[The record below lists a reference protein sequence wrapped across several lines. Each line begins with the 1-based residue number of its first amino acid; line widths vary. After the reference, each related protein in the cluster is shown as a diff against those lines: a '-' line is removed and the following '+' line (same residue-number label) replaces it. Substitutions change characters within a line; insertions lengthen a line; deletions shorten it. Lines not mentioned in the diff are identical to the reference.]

1 MDRHIGQKHV
11 RFELFPALCSI
22 TLTII
27 SILAEHLHGGRLDLE
42 GGFVMKT
49 LRLEL
54 TYPEKLIKKPIIY
67 DLVKQFD
74 VVPNIRR
81 ANVDE
86 TFGWMVLEVSG
97 EDDALEA
104 AVDHLREIGI
114 EVEHLET
121 FVE

>member
-1 MDRHIGQKHV
+1 
-11 RFELFPALCSI
+11 
-22 TLTII
+22 LTII
-27 SILAEHLHGGRLDLE
+27 SILAEHSHGGQAYFQ

-54 TYPEKLIKKPIIY
+54 TYPEKLIKKPVIY

-86 TFGWMVLEVSG
+86 TFGWMVLEISG

-104 AVDHLREIGI
+104 AVAHLREIGI